1 MGALVEPGDNHQ
13 RIDHHQVGTG
23 TEDEDECGMNHNAK
37 NHANCQNTPC
47 TALIGNHSGV
57 NGPHEQA
64 GNREQCSGQAGLRK
78 PVGETVVVV
87 GGGEIGCETAMHFA
101 LQGKKVSVVEAMPN
115 LMSLEF
121 VPNQCKSMLE
131 DLMEH
136 YHVPVYTGNRLL
148 EINDAGAVIQSADG
162 ESKTLEADTVVMS
175 IGMRS
180 NLSMK
185 EALIGT
191 GIEVYEIGSC
201 KKPANIFKA
210 VHDAFELIY
219 NM

>member
-1 MGALVEPGDNHQ
+1 
-13 RIDHHQVGTG
+13 
-23 TEDEDECGMNHNAK
+23 
-37 NHANCQNTPC
+37 
-47 TALIGNHSGV
+47 
-57 NGPHEQA
+57 
-64 GNREQCSGQAGLRK
+64 
-78 PVGETVVVV
+78 
-87 GGGEIGCETAMHFA
+87 
-101 LQGKKVSVVEAMPN
+101 
-115 LMSLEF
+115 
-121 VPNQCKSMLE
+121 
-131 DLMEH
+131 
-136 YHVPVYTGNRLL
+136 
-148 EINDAGAVIQSADG
+148 
-162 ESKTLEADTVVMS
+162 MS

>member
-1 MGALVEPGDNHQ
+1 
-13 RIDHHQVGTG
+13 
-23 TEDEDECGMNHNAK
+23 
-37 NHANCQNTPC
+37 
-47 TALIGNHSGV
+47 
-57 NGPHEQA
+57 
-64 GNREQCSGQAGLRK
+64 
-78 PVGETVVVV
+78 
-87 GGGEIGCETAMHFA
+87 MHFA

>member
-1 MGALVEPGDNHQ
+1 MFPSIL
-13 RIDHHQVGTG
+13 
-23 TEDEDECGMNHNAK
+23 
-37 NHANCQNTPC
+37 
-47 TALIGNHSGV
+47 
-57 NGPHEQA
+57 
-64 GNREQCSGQAGLRK
+64 
-78 PVGETVVVV
+78 
-87 GGGEIGCETAMHFA
+87 EIGCWR
-101 LQGKKVSVVEAMPN
+101 
-115 LMSLEF
+115 
-121 VPNQCKSMLE
+121 SMMRE
-131 DLMEH
+131 
-136 YHVPVYTGNRLL
+136 
-148 EINDAGAVIQSADG
+148 Q